1 MDYVLELLASRCT
14 EVFKR
19 YGAVELKTSLLTPK
33 KDEAVD
39 DNVAQLL
46 DTAGNVVE
54 LPLNLTKPF
63 ARWLAV
69 REVSL
74 LKRFVIDRVYSSLPN
89 QRSVLGKKPLSKTH
103 MPVSA

>member
-1 MDYVLELLASRCT
+1 MLAARCT

-33 KDEAVD
+33 KDENGSE
-39 DNVAQLL
+39 NVAQLL
-46 DTAGNVVE
+46 DTSGNVVE
-54 LPLNLTKPF
+54 LPMNLTKPF

-74 LKRFVIDRVYSSLPN
+74 VKRFVVDRVYSSVPS
-89 QRSVLGKKPLSKTH
+89 QRTVLGK
-103 MPVSA
+103 